1 MSFTENRVVEELVSI
16 FCILYS
22 STCSCVSVCVHYI
35 YESVCMMKG
44 E

>member
-22 STCSCVSVCVHYI
+22 RLVLVRASVCVCITFTKAYD
-35 YESVCMMKG
+35 ER
-44 E
+44 